1 MKVKFLMLALIFWA
15 GHSVAQDGDSKYGD
29 TPEEQET
36 CKKNLSLYREYR
48 DQGLWK
54 QALPFWRE
62 AYQVCPA
69 SAKTLYI
76 DGAKFYSNKLDA
88 IEGDSSKLQRRDVLL
103 DSLMAIY
110 DKRIKYFGE
119 EGFVLGLKG
128 VDLFKYDPS
137 RSKEAYNIMKR
148 SIELQGNDA
157 DAIVLSVYYRALYNM
172 FRNDEAD
179 KSDLLVEYMPVV
191 SILDYNVAKLE
202 DESKRIRYEKAKSN
216 LDAFF
221 IQIAECDD
229 INKILGKR
237 VAENPEDVELNK
249 MTLAVLNKRD
259 CTDNDLYLQVAQNV
273 YKNDP
278 NAAAAYSLGI
288 LMLKAKNYSKA
299 LDYFE
304 EAARICDD
312 CIELSTYFLRA
323 GQTAAIMG
331 NTSKAKSYA
340 RKILNI
346 NPNSGEAY
354 ILIGDAI
361 ATSAGSCDDGKLGR
375 VGAYWVAV
383 DYYQKARSVDASV
396 ADKANQKIATYSKQF
411 PPVKDVFFYG
421 LKEGDPYTVECLG
434 ETTTVRVSGT

>member
-1 MKVKFLMLALIFWA
+1 MKIKFLLLALLL
-15 GHSVAQDGDSKYGD
+15 SVGNLMAQDGDTKYGN

-48 DQGLWK
+48 DQKLWK

-62 AYQVCPA
+62 AYKVCPA

-76 DGAKFYSNKLDA
+76 DGARFYSNMLDA
-88 IEGDSSKLQRRDVLL
+88 ISGDSSKLERRDGLL
-103 DSLMAIY
+103 DTLMAIY
-110 DKRIKYFGE
+110 DQRIEYFGD

-128 VDLFKYDPS
+128 VDLFKYDES
-137 RSKEAYNIMKR
+137 RAEEAYKIMKR

-157 DAIVLSVYYRALYNM
+157 DAIVLSVYYRALYTM
-172 FRNDEAD
+172 FRNDKAD

-202 DESKRIRYEKAKSN
+202 DENKRVRYEKAKSN

-221 IQIAECDD
+221 IQIAECED

-237 VAENPEDVELNK
+237 VAENPSDVELNK

-259 CTDNDLYLQVAQNV
+259 CTDSDLYLQVAQNV

-288 LMLKAKNYSKA
+288 LMLKAKNYSQA

-304 EAARICDD
+304 EAANLCDD
-312 CIELSTYFLRA
+312 CIELTQYYLRA

-340 RKILNI
+340 RKILNVD
-346 NPNSGEAY
+346 PNSGDAY
-354 ILIGDAI
+354 ILIGDAV
-361 ATSAGSCDDGKLGR
+361 ATSAASCEDGKLGR

-434 ETTTVRVSGT
+434 ETTTVRVADS